1 MKDALRWRSDRIGPM
16 MVSICQSD
24 LQLTLRLRIA
34 GGQGAE
40 ASFR

>member
-1 MKDALRWRSDRIGPM
+1 MLSAGGPIESVPM

>member
-1 MKDALRWRSDRIGPM
+1 MLSACGPIESVPM

-24 LQLTLRLRIA
+24 LQLALRFRVA

-40 ASFR
+40 ASPR